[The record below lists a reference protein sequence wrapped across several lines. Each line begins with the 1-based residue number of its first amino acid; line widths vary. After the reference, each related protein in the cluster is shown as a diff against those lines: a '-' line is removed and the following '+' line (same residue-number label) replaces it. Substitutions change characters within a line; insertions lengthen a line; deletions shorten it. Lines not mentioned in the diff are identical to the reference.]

1 MPAEAGRQ
9 DGWRA
14 GDAGP
19 QLRNSRLRLC
29 LKRLEGTQFPWLT
42 IADYAL
48 ERLVSNFEG
57 WVEPAGRVAFYARK
71 EGLRALD
78 SPSGSILER
87 RRNPIDSA
95 LHWYDERGAVGSGRA
110 KSTFKTSVCQSAF
123 VPGVSGSCV
132 TPR

>member
-1 MPAEAGRQ
+1 MSAG
-9 DGWRA
+9 GA
-14 GDAGP
+14 
-19 QLRNSRLRLC
+19 C
-29 LKRLEGTQFPWLT
+29 LERVEGTQSPWLT
-42 IADYAL
+42 VAGYAL

-57 WVEPAGRVAFYARK
+57 WVELDACIAFYARK
-71 EGLRALD
+71 EGQRARD
-78 SPSGSILER
+78 SPFGSILER

-95 LHWYDERGAVGSGRA
+95 LRWYDERGAVGSGRA